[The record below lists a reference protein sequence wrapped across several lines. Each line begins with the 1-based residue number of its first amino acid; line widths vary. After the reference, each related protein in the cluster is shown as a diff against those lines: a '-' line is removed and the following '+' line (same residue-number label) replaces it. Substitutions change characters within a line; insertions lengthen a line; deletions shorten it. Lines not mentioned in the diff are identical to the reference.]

1 MTRPVHLVA
10 CVGQKLPQ
18 PARADNLY
26 QSDWFRKARA
36 YVTAQGGRWFILSAL
51 HGLVPPS
58 RLIEPYNVT
67 LGDMTAAERRAWGE
81 RVSAQL
87 VEQIGHHNRV
97 HARPISH
104 ARDQRLL
111 LFLDEGSGETG
122 GGECRLGHRALD
134 RDLHGNQITVFNQR
148 WNLERHAPHLGGLA
162 AQNFIHGLRGII
174 DARKSI

>member
-1 MTRPVHLVA
+1 MTRSVHLVA

-87 VEQIGHHNRV
+87 VEQIGPRTPVVILAGRLYRDPIANWGGSRATV
-97 HARPISH
+97 PMEGLGIGQQKAWLARQISE
-104 ARDQRLL
+104 AR
-111 LFLDEGSGETG
+111 
-122 GGECRLGHRALD
+122 
-134 RDLHGNQITVFNQR
+134 
-148 WNLERHAPHLGGLA
+148 EREAIA
-162 AQNFIHGLRGII
+162 AQLDLFRDVQWHG
-174 DARKSI
+174 ARQED